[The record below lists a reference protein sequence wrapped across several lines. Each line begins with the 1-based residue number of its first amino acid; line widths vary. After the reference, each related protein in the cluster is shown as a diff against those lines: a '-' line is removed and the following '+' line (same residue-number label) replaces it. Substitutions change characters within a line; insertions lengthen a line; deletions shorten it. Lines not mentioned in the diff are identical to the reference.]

1 MGCRHRPPGFLP
13 DLLNL
18 EAPHPSSAP
27 VCLDDSEKGWRR
39 EVGDALRGQASP
51 QHGEASRS
59 RDRLPRTDEFRE
71 HAVELMHQPGLQC
84 GARAAKTVVFSPAS
98 PQVHVRGGQEL
109 ALGDNARSQQLR
121 DLLRIHEVSF
131 VSPHLP
137 GLAHPERR
145 ERIDHVIPKRVLLQE
160 GANRLPHVPG
170 GLERKVHLTVFSA
183 GSTRRAA
190 LHELVES
197 RSGVRNLEAREALS
211 TRIEHDH
218 LVLTSRQIDAH
229 EDIV

>member
-1 MGCRHRPPGFLP
+1 MYVAGRSWHWVTTPVR
-13 DLLNL
+13 
-18 EAPHPSSAP
+18 SSCAI
-27 VCLDDSEKGWRR
+27 CS
-39 EVGDALRGQASP
+39 ASV
-51 QHGEASRS
+51 RS
-59 RDRLPRTDEFRE
+59 RLSR
-71 HAVELMHQPGLQC
+71 
-84 GARAAKTVVFSPAS
+84 
-98 PQVHVRGGQEL
+98 
-109 ALGDNARSQQLR
+109 
-121 DLLRIHEVSF
+121 
-131 VSPHLP
+131 PHLP

-197 RSGVRNLEAREALS
+197 RSGVRNLKAREALS